1 MSFPLNYK
9 HLYYFWAVAQEGSLT
24 AASERLHLTPQTL
37 CTQLQMLESRLGAKL
52 LQRQGRK
59 LILTDVGRTVWRY
72 ADEIFALGKELAD
85 AVQRQALAEQRQL
98 AVGLTDF
105 LPKLIV
111 YRLLEPIFAWPDGCR
126 IRCHEGK
133 LESLLTELASH
144 NFDLILS
151 DQPLPQDAPVRA
163 CERLLG
169 TSGVSFFA
177 APELAER
184 LPGFPQGLDGVPM
197 LWLAQGAALRGQL
210 EQWFREQKIR
220 PQIVAEFDDSALLK
234 VFGQKGVGV
243 FCAPTLI
250 EAEVID
256 HYRVQVIGRSDA
268 VKMRFFAI
276 FHQRRADHPAIC
288 KLLGE

>member
-1 MSFPLNYK
+1 MLSSFNYK
-9 HLYYFWAVAQEGSLT
+9 HLYYFWVVAQEGGLT
-24 AASERLHLTPQTL
+24 AASERLHLAPQTI
-37 CTQLQMLESRLGAKL
+37 CAQLKVLESRLGARL
-52 LQRQGRK
+52 LRRRGK
-59 LILTDVGRTVWRY
+59 SLVLTDVGRTVWRY
-72 ADEIFALGKELAD
+72 ADEIFALGKELVD

-111 YRLLEPIFAWPDGCR
+111 YQLLEPVFALPEGFR
-126 IRCHEGK
+126 VRCYEGK

-144 NFDLILS
+144 KLDLVLS

-169 TSGVSFFA
+169 TSGISFFA
-177 APELAER
+177 APELAKR
-184 LPGFPQGLDGVPM
+184 LPAFPEGLDGAPM
-197 LWLAQGAALRGQL
+197 LWLAQGAALREQL
-210 EQWFREQKIR
+210 EQWFKVQKIR

-234 VFGQKGVGV
+234 VFGQRGVGV

-256 HYRVQVIGRSDA
+256 HYRVQVIGRCDA
-268 VKMRFFAI
+268 VKMQFFAI
-276 FHQRRADHPAIC
+276 FHQRSGDHPAIC
-288 KLLGE
+288 RLLGE